1 MTSTQQSIRAR
12 LDTISPT
19 LLRNAGI
26 GGLLGGTG
34 LFLVMAGYNAAN
46 TMGFW
51 ALVNT
56 CFAAF
61 VYKSAAM
68 TPMPHMPGE
77 AGMAHEMMGGQHI
90 VAGHLVVGTVLHLGM
105 SITAGVAFAVVL
117 AALIRSG
124 LHVLATPLGYVLG
137 GAAGGVILYLIMME
151 AVAPHLNRTIVD
163 FTPRAP
169 FFLAHL
175 LFGAVVG
182 GYVYWRAAITTRPVR
197 GQAPQLRT
205 RAV

>member
-1 MTSTQQSIRAR
+1 MTSTRQSTRAR

-19 LLRNAGI
+19 LLRHACI

-61 VYKSAAM
+61 VFKSAGM

-77 AGMAHEMMGGQHI
+77 AGMGHEMMGGQHI
-90 VAGHLVVGTVLHLGM
+90 VA
-105 SITAGVAFAVVL
+105 SP
-117 AALIRSG
+117 SSS
-124 LHVLATPLGYVLG
+124 
-137 GAAGGVILYLIMME
+137 
-151 AVAPHLNRTIVD
+151 APCCTWPCQSL
-163 FTPRAP
+163 PASP
-169 FFLAHL
+169 S
-175 LFGAVVG
+175 
-182 GYVYWRAAITTRPVR
+182 PSCS
-197 GQAPQLRT
+197 PC
-205 RAV
+205 